1 MGIGDDS
8 EALDR
13 MKVLRA
19 ELRDLAEEVE
29 KMRKRKANGDDVEQ
43 VVAKVV
49 SLEAEMRVKFGS
61 LSSQNTEMQA
71 ALASIAAKLDAITTD
86 INRQRR
92 DMSSLQDNTKTAVWQ
107 KLPAL
112 AYVFMAIGLFAILQ
126 LGIEKWGEFKGIAP

>member
-1 MGIGDDS
+1 MGIGDES

-13 MKVLRA
+13 MKALRA
-19 ELRDLAEEVE
+19 DLRDLAEEVE

>member
-1 MGIGDDS
+1 VGIGDES

-13 MKVLRA
+13 MKALRA
-19 ELRDLAEEVE
+19 DLRDLAEEVE